1 MFAKA
6 SPLAAT
12 LMFIVGAHAQCPD
25 SGVGIGR
32 EQLCNF
38 SGKNIVC
45 GEILGFITTPGTWT
59 QAAVKHN
66 LAGTGDGDQC
76 GDYVGTP
83 GFGPAHV
90 DCSGNTITGATPP
103 NAGHYHCSSAN
114 IVLAGGFF
122 SFATIVSCCQP
133 D

>member
-1 MFAKA
+1 MFLKA
-6 SPLAAT
+6 SLLATA
-12 LMFIVGAHAQCPD
+12 LMFIAGARAQCPD

-38 SGKNIVC
+38 SGKNVVC
-45 GEILGFITTPGTWT
+45 GEILGFITTRN

-76 GDYVGTP
+76 GDYEGTP

-90 DCSGNTITGATPP
+90 DCSGSTITGATPP

-114 IVLAGGFF
+114 IVDAGGFF
-122 SFATIVSCCQP
+122 SFATIVACCQP